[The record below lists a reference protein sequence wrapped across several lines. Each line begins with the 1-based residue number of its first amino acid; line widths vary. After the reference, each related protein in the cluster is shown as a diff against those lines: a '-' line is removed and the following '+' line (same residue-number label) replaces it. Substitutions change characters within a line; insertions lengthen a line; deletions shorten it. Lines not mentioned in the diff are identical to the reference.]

1 MVEFT
6 NPLLLQ
12 LRVLEG
18 DAAVRVVRVDIAR
31 VDIAREDFAREDTTR
46 EDPGRTGLEPGLK
59 IIFTFAYAPPTRGG
73 SEDSTNRNRHSAA
86 RSCRVSPLLLLVA
99 ALGL

>member
-46 EDPGRTGLEPGLK
+46 EDPGRTGLEPGLVQLE
-59 IIFTFAYAPPTRGG
+59 AAGCH
-73 SEDSTNRNRHSAA
+73 HSC
-86 RSCRVSPLLLLVA
+86 S
-99 ALGL
+99 